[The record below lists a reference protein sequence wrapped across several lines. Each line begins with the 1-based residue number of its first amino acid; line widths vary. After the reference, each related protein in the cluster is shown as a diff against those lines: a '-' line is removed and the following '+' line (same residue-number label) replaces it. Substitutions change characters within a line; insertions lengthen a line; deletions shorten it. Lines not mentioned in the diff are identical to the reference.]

1 VGFRQVTEGET
12 LKQIILATDLTSRT
26 KAAEERAALLAR
38 RLGARLHVLHTG
50 PTLWGRRPDPDH
62 ANQALR
68 DVLRA
73 LQRCTLQAP
82 TVSVEGGHPEAAL
95 IGRAEAIGAD
105 LVVIAPP
112 RGWRASASAERIA
125 ASSGCSVL
133 IVKDDPV
140 DHYRRIAIAVDRS
153 AASLEA
159 CRAADRVSSMDGV
172 CLLHSFV
179 PAAKTSL
186 LVAGVDNAAV
196 AGHVEAE
203 RMRAEAAVAHWL
215 QSAGLSHR
223 TPFFIEGDVGRAVA
237 EFAQEHRPDLIVI
250 GCSPARGLK
259 RLLFGSPTR
268 RILDMVSGCDILVA
282 PPARCRSRLEERV
295 SGTRP
300 IRTGHDQLG

>member
-1 VGFRQVTEGET
+1 M
-12 LKQIILATDLTSRT
+12 
-26 KAAEERAALLAR
+26 
-38 RLGARLHVLHTG
+38 
-50 PTLWGRRPDPDH
+50 
-62 ANQALR
+62 
-68 DVLRA
+68 LRA

-82 TVSVEGGHPEAAL
+82 TVSVQGGNPESAL
-95 IGRAEAIGAD
+95 IAVAKTIGAD

-112 RGWRASASAERIA
+112 RGWRARASAERIA

-140 DHYRRIAIAVDRS
+140 DYYRRVAIAVDRS
-153 AASLEA
+153 DASLEA
-159 CRAADRVSSMDGV
+159 CRAGDRVALLDGA

-179 PAAKTSL
+179 PTAKTSL
-186 LVAGVDNAAV
+186 LVAGADNAAV

-223 TPFFIEGDVGRAVA
+223 KPFLIEGDVGRGVA

-250 GCSPARGLK
+250 GCSPAHGLK

-282 PPARCRSRLEERV
+282 PPARCRSRMEERV